1 MQERTKGWHAP
12 VRDHLSS
19 YVPRLNAVDEPLIA
33 SRLPCMRIRRLS
45 HGRGHCGMRGR
56 IVNVPIDVQG
66 TLQSLPRHISD
77 DGAVEAHMKRQ
88 LLTQADLQVRSS
100 QVGIARVGRTK
111 GRSHTVI
118 GSVTLLVTCP

>member
-33 SRLPCMRIRRLS
+33 SRFPCMRIRRLS

-77 DGAVEAHMKRQ
+77 DGAVEAHMKLQ
-88 LLTQADLQVRSS
+88 LIHKPTYKCGVVKSGLQ
-100 QVGIARVGRTK
+100 GLGGRR
-111 GRSHTVI
+111 GAHTP
-118 GSVTLLVTCP
+118 L